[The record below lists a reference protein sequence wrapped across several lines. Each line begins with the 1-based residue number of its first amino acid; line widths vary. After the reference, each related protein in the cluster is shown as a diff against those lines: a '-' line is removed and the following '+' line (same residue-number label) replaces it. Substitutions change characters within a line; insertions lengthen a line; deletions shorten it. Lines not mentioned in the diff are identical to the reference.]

1 MKKLLILPLVFCQ
14 FICLAQ
20 DDTLEIAS
28 WNVFLRPSILK
39 DGQLER
45 VDSISAYMEKTN
57 ADILVLQ
64 EVFHRRARKKIV
76 KNLSKSYPHHT
87 SAGPTTIWGVNS
99 GVMIFSKRKIDQEK
113 RISFRE
119 GKGSDRM
126 ARKGAVAATLH
137 IRQHKV
143 HIIGTHMQAGGGKKR
158 EEIRKRQLKR
168 IKKLSQ
174 ALDSTG
180 IFIFAGDFNIR
191 KDSKMFQSLQDS
203 LDCQTLLPYGDIQ
216 STCSFPDVDD
226 ADTNV
231 TGKWID
237 FILIRE
243 KKEKVKQ
250 EKVWIEEPKAKIRG
264 KRVRISDHNP
274 IFSRII
280 LKKEEQNNVD

>member
-1 MKKLLILPLVFCQ
+1 MKRYLLLHLFLCN
-14 FICLAQ
+14 FIGFAQ

-28 WNVFLRPSILK
+28 WNVFLRPSILN
-39 DGQLER
+39 DGQMER
-45 VDSISAYMEKTN
+45 VDSISTYMENCN
-57 ADILVLQ
+57 ADVLVLQ
-64 EVFHRRARKKIV
+64 EVFHRRARKKMV
-76 KNLSKSYPHHT
+76 KNLSKKYPHHT
-87 SAGPTTIWGVNS
+87 SVGPTTIWGVNS
-99 GVMIFSKRKIDQEK
+99 GVIIFSKRKIDEEK

-137 IRQHKV
+137 IRQHKL

-168 IKKLSQ
+168 IKKLTQ
-174 ALDSTG
+174 QLDSSG

-203 LDCQTLLPYGDIQ
+203 LDCNTLLPQGNIQ
-216 STCSFPDVDD
+216 STCSFPDVDNV
-226 ADTNV
+226 DTDSA
-231 TGKWID
+231 GKWID

-243 KKEKVKQ
+243 KREKVKQ
-250 EKVWIEEPKAKIRG
+250 EKVWIDEPRAKIRG

-274 IFSRII
+274 IFSRIV
-280 LKKEEQNNVD
+280 LKREEKLSE

>member
-1 MKKLLILPLVFCQ
+1 MKKYLLLNLI
-14 FICLAQ
+14 ICHLIGFSQ

-28 WNVFLRPSILK
+28 WNVFLRPSILN
-39 DGQLER
+39 DGQMER
-45 VDSISAYMEKTN
+45 VDSISAYMDKSN

-64 EVFHRRARKKIV
+64 EVFHRKARNKMV
-76 KNLSKSYPHHT
+76 KDLSKNYPHHT
-87 SAGPTTIWGVNS
+87 SVGPTTIWGVNS
-99 GVMIFSKRKIDQEK
+99 GVMIFSKRKIDSEK

-119 GKGSDRM
+119 GKGSDRI

-137 IRQHKV
+137 IRQHKI

-158 EEIRKRQLKR
+158 EDIRKRQLKR
-168 IKKLSQ
+168 IKKLTQ
-174 ALDSTG
+174 QLDSSG

-191 KDSKMFQSLQDS
+191 KDSRMFQSLQDS
-203 LDCQTLLPYGDIQ
+203 LDCNTLLPDGIIQ
-216 STCSFPDVDD
+216 STCSFPDEDDVD
-226 ADTNV
+226 AKS

-250 EKVWIEEPKAKIRG
+250 EKVWIDEPKAKIRG
-264 KRVRISDHNP
+264 KQVRISDHNP

-280 LKKEEQNNVD
+280 LKREKKLSE